1 MLQAARILVVS
12 ASPPHT
18 TRCSKAPADV
28 RLPNAGG
35 YEGLPQPSA
44 GWRPEQH
51 VAEVRRGLFLHRR
64 QRV

>member
-1 MLQAARILVVS
+1 MLQAAHILVVS
-12 ASPPHT
+12 VNLFRT
-18 TRCSKAPADV
+18 TRCSNAPADV

-35 YEGLPQPSA
+35 NHRLPQPSA

-51 VAEVRRGLFLHRR
+51 IAEVRRGLLLHRR